1 MLNQEEINAAYRAQ
15 LLDDIERLKR
25 YRERRAPLTEEEFR
39 AIDDI
44 ALADYDRD
52 ASLGRD
58 MSWVTLYDYIISRR
72 NDVALA
78 VNPRAFM
85 LLRYDCPCVY
95 STWEHTPQ
103 YNDKFLGYLC
113 NKAIACGYAQTAEE
127 AVEWAEE
134 HK

>member
-15 LLDDIERLKR
+15 LLDDIERLER

-44 ALADYDRD
+44 ALDDYERD
-52 ASLGRD
+52 SSLGRTRYT
-58 MSWVTLYDYIISRR
+58 TLRDYALTRR
-72 NDVALA
+72 ERAA
-78 VNPRAFM
+78 REVNPRAFM
-85 LLRYDCPCVY
+85 LLHFGRPCVY
-95 STWEHTPQ
+95 STWEYTPQ

-127 AVEWAEE
+127 AVKWAEE